1 MLCNN
6 RKKEATFAHSLRKFH
21 SETAVVYNMR
31 VRAHFLEMISYT
43 SYLYYYIFALVFLGL
58 YFGNFIFLFF
68 VLIFPRPN
76 PKVKFLE
83 KIICIKFLENKLLPI
98 SWNSK
103 IALVFSS
110 LQQTQFILS
119 KQLNNSFFY
128 ILIHNTCVHFQPPG
142 LFTFKIL

>member
-6 RKKEATFAHSLRKFH
+6 RKKEAKFAHPSRKFH

-31 VRAHFLEMISYT
+31 VRAHILEMISYT

-68 VLIFPRPN
+68 VLIFPRPK

-83 KIICIKFLENKLLPI
+83 KNYVSNSWKINCSQFPGIPKMRLCFHPSNKHNL
-98 SWNSK
+98 
-103 IALVFSS
+103 SS
-110 LQQTQFILS
+110 P
-119 KQLNNSFFY
+119 NNSTVHFST

-142 LFTFKIL
+142 LLIF